1 MKKVLLSKK
10 LERNLM
16 QSVECITV
24 KITIVTVT
32 PLRGK
37 INQNIHCACD
47 ATNKDLSKTMHNGSI
62 ICKIDLYA
70 TH

>member
-1 MKKVLLSKK
+1 MKKKFFFQK
-10 LERNLM
+10 IQRNLM
-16 QSVECITV
+16 QSVECIAV

-37 INQNIHCACD
+37 INQNVPSACD
-47 ATNKDLSKTMHNGSI
+47 ATNKDLSITMHNGSI